1 MKNPERNIIYRHF
14 LEDEIKHLR
23 YDKRLTLKQIAE
35 VITTTKKIKISD
47 ETVRRYLKICTQKH
61 AITEKNMPNSQTKCK
76 IFSFY
81 MNRYTDKRIVNIFYC
96 LYCLFLH

>member
-35 VITTTKKIKISD
+35 VITTTKKIQISD
-47 ETVRRYLKICTQKH
+47 ETVRRYLKNLH
-61 AITEKNMPNSQTKCK
+61 AKTRNNRELQAFLPN
-76 IFSFY
+76 
-81 MNRYTDKRIVNIFYC
+81 
-96 LYCLFLH
+96 